1 MRARTLLSMTL
12 GAALAVAVV
21 LATVAPASAAPTKKG
36 QTVVTLD
43 PTAAGV
49 ITGLGVAVAPTGPA
63 SASGLAFTFPVV
75 GRTGDAVIQHVGGLS
90 LTAGETVVTL
100 SNFSID
106 TGTGV
111 VSGVVDDTVR
121 APLFTLGAQ
130 STDGLELELTEVAAD
145 YLNGAFDVDVFTKG
159 LVIGYGAPAE
169 TS

>member
-12 GAALAVAVV
+12 GAALAVAAV

-43 PTAAGV
+43 TTAAGV

-63 SASGLAFTFPVV
+63 NAAGLAFTFPIV

-100 SNFSID
+100 SNFWID
-106 TGTGV
+106 TDSGIV
-111 VSGVVDDTVR
+111 YGVVDDTVR
-121 APLFTLGAQ
+121 VPLFTLGDA
-130 STDGLELELTEVAAD
+130 TDDGLALELTEVAAE
-145 YLNGAFDVDVFTKG
+145 YLNGAFDVDVFTKD